1 MKKNLI
7 LTIITFLTI
16 AVLETIINQLLLKD
30 MYGSLSQVWR
40 APNELGAYAPIFLGI
55 YFVFSIA
62 YVFLFMRAYKGEGV
76 LGGIWIGLAI
86 GGIAKFWYGYTN
98 LIVLPIPHTLGF
110 LWFLYG
116 TLETMILGGI
126 SALYL
131 DVQSSKEKHSKN
143 A

>member
-7 LTIITFLTI
+7 FTIITFLII
-16 AVLETIINQLLLKD
+16 AVLETIVNQLLLKET
-30 MYGSLSQVWR
+30 YTSLSQVWR
-40 APNELGAYAPIFLGI
+40 TPNELGTYAPIFLGI
-55 YFVFSIA
+55 YLVFSIA
-62 YVFLFMRAYKGEGV
+62 YVFLFTRAYKGEGV
-76 LGGIWIGLAI
+76 LSGIWIGLAI

-98 LIVLPIPHTLGF
+98 LIVLPIPHELGF

-131 DVQSSKEKHSKN
+131 DGQSSEKKHSKKT
-143 A
+143 